1 MNSIVP
7 IASLRLALRASVAA
21 GACACRRASP
31 RASHPLYAAIAAV
44 IVTDLSPRESTQ
56 LGRRRLVATVV
67 GAICGASLSM
77 VLQPGAW
84 AVGASILFA
93 MLASHLVRAPEGAKV
108 AGYISGIVVMARDV
122 DPWFYAFFRFLET
135 ALGISIAW
143 AISYVP
149 KLIKAEEPENRPS

>member
-1 MNSIVP
+1 MKSIFP
-7 IASLRLALRASVAA
+7 IASVQLALRASVAA
-21 GACACRRASP
+21 GLALAAAQVLGLR
-31 RASHPLYAAIAAV
+31 HPLYAAIAAV

-84 AVGASILFA
+84 AVGASILLA

-122 DPWFYAFFRFLET
+122 DPWFYAFFRFVET

-149 KLIKAEEPENRPS
+149 KLI